1 MNLATLLSKSARAFP
16 DRPAV
21 SRGTETWLSYT
32 VLAHRVSTL
41 AGAMRAR
48 FGLVPGSCVAIAM
61 SNSPEYV
68 ELLFGIW
75 HAGLI
80 AVPINA
86 RLHRQEFAYILDHSG
101 ANLCFVTPDLADTI
115 VPLTGELK

>member
-1 MNLATLLSKSARAFP
+1 
-16 DRPAV
+16 
-21 SRGTETWLSYT
+21 
-32 VLAHRVSTL
+32 
-41 AGAMRAR
+41 
-48 FGLVPGSCVAIAM
+48 M

-86 RLHRQEFAYILDHSG
+86 RLHQQEFAYILDHSG
-101 ANLCFVTPDLADTI
+101 ANLCFVTADLADTI
-115 VPLTGELK
+115 VPLTAELKMLSAVVVTGTRDYNELLNGQEAAVQEIEPEATAWLFYTSGTTGRPKGAM